1 MKKFNMVLATIVMIG
16 ALTAPTAFA
25 HQGNPD
31 FRSEITS
38 IDPSSLGEGL
48 DFSIQNFDDNVELVN
63 RSGKEVMV
71 EGYDGEP
78 YIRINSS
85 GVVEVNLNSPAYYL
99 NEDRLAE
106 VELPDRADANAAPDW
121 KEVDSTGQFSWHD
134 HRSHY
139 MGLGTPSQVE
149 DKSKTTKIFDYL
161 IPIRVDGKRAE
172 VHGTLTWVGQDS
184 GFPLVPFLVLAIVA
198 IGLGGFLFLRRQNE
212 SAEINDSTSDTNDS
226 PDQDENEA
234 W

>member
-78 YIRINSS
+78 YIRISSS